1 MKHENLK
8 FCLPFAS
15 IKWSFRVMF
24 RSFRHTMF
32 YHVIFFIG
40 LTALQNLKLSGLQV
54 PVQSV
59 KEHLL
64 KEGIEVR
71 I

>member
-1 MKHENLK
+1 ML
-8 FCLPFAS
+8 L
-15 IKWSFRVMF
+15 
-24 RSFRHTMF
+24 
-32 YHVIFFIG
+32 YLVIFFIG
-40 LTALQNLKLSGLQV
+40 FIALQNLRLSGLQV
-54 PVQSV
+54 PIRSV

>member
-1 MKHENLK
+1 
-8 FCLPFAS
+8 
-15 IKWSFRVMF
+15 
-24 RSFRHTMF
+24 MF

-71 I
+71 V